1 MEILAHA
8 RDEAHAGVE
17 AGDDKDGRQQ
27 HLSHPAKQG
36 VGQQGEGLGTRLTA
50 GERGPRNAA
59 DVGEH
64 GVDHRKQPGGEEPG
78 PDGAPLHLPG
88 FGHTEG
94 LDVQRNDRP
103 EIQPGQS
110 VHGLVAVQDALHGGQ
125 GGVGGGRGAVACC
138 CRVEQ
143 TARKQQQDQGQQGG
157 AEDFAQPLGQLLR
170 VLGHQKGH
178 CKKQEGV
185 APLQRGAFPC
195 QRLQHRKR
203 GAGRAGDGEA
213 WPNGEIYQNGED
225 LRKPGVHPLGQLGQP
240 PGPGYGHHACNGQAD
255 GADGKPGKGQPEA
268 GACLCPQIGR
278 KDQVACSEKHG
289 KEGEPDQQLFFAA
302 EGVGLHEASSF
313 LLGESA
319 LMWVSDFQFSV

>member
-1 MEILAHA
+1 MLKQAMIKMAASSTCPTRPNRALASRVRVSA
-8 RDEAHAGVE
+8 PVS
-17 AGDDKDGRQQ
+17 Q
-27 HLSHPAKQG
+27 P
-36 VGQQGEGLGTRLTA
+36 

-78 PDGAPLHLPG
+78 PDGAPAHLPG

-143 TARKQQQDQGQQGG
+143 TARKQQQDQGPARRGRGSCPAAGSASPG
-157 AEDFAQPLGQLLR
+157 AGPPER
-170 VLGHQKGH
+170 
-178 CKKQEGV
+178 
-185 APLQRGAFPC
+185 PLQKTGGSSPTAARCFPR

-225 LRKPGVHPLGQLGQP
+225 LRKPGGAPARPAGAV

-278 KDQVACSEKHG
+278 KDQIACSKKTWKRG
-289 KEGEPDQQLFFAA
+289 
-302 EGVGLHEASSF
+302 
-313 LLGESA
+313 
-319 LMWVSDFQFSV
+319 